1 MKTLKLNE
9 DFELDF
15 LILGIN
21 SHTKLYK
28 LCWEINKE
36 LHTDFVKNKNHT
48 INNNQEFERF
58 SYRDKNSG
66 NRYNILS
73 NIHFFSIVSLSK
85 LQYEKKKTNREF
97 IVDFFHYTI
106 LLSDTGNS
114 DIFWF
119 LGILLSIWLRLS
131 IGYNN

>member
-21 SHTKLYK
+21 SHIKLYK

-36 LHTDFVKNKNHT
+36 LQTNFVKNKNHM
-48 INNNQEFERF
+48 INNNQDFERF
-58 SYRDKNSG
+58 SYTDKNSG

-73 NIHFFSIVSLSK
+73 NISNTGYLEVKNKSVNYFMIVQGEVYNTQKIIERLNQIEDILLVFELNLSK
-85 LQYEKKKTNREF
+85 IKSVTPF
-97 IVDFFHYTI
+97 IIND
-106 LLSDTGNS
+106 
-114 DIFWF
+114 
-119 LGILLSIWLRLS
+119 
-131 IGYNN
+131 

>member
-36 LHTDFVKNKNHT
+36 LHTNFVKNKNHT

-58 SYRDKNSG
+58 SYTDKNSET
-66 NRYNILS
+66 RYNILS
-73 NIHFFSIVSLSK
+73 NISNTGYLEAKNKSVNYFMIVQGEVYNTQKIIERLNQIEDILLVFELNLSK
-85 LQYEKKKTNREF
+85 IKSVTPF
-97 IVDFFHYTI
+97 IIND
-106 LLSDTGNS
+106 
-114 DIFWF
+114 
-119 LGILLSIWLRLS
+119 
-131 IGYNN
+131 

>member
-1 MKTLKLNE
+1 MKTLRFNE

-36 LHTDFVKNKNHT
+36 LHTNFVKNKNHT

-58 SYRDKNSG
+58 SYTDKNSEIT
-66 NRYNILS
+66 YNILS
-73 NIHFFSIVSLSK
+73 NISNTGYLEVKNKSVNYFMIVQGEVYNTQKIIERLNKIEDILLVFELNLSK
-85 LQYEKKKTNREF
+85 IKSVTPF
-97 IVDFFHYTI
+97 IIND
-106 LLSDTGNS
+106 
-114 DIFWF
+114 
-119 LGILLSIWLRLS
+119 
-131 IGYNN
+131 

>member
-28 LCWEINKE
+28 LCWKINKK
-36 LHTDFVKNKNHT
+36 LHTNFIKNKNHT

-58 SYRDKNSG
+58 SYTDKNSET
-66 NRYNILS
+66 RYNILS
-73 NIHFFSIVSLSK
+73 NISNTGYLEVKNKSVNYFMIVQGEVYNTQKIIERLNQIEDILLVFELNLSK
-85 LQYEKKKTNREF
+85 IKTITPF
-97 IVDFFHYTI
+97 IIND
-106 LLSDTGNS
+106 
-114 DIFWF
+114 
-119 LGILLSIWLRLS
+119 
-131 IGYNN
+131 